1 MSTALQSDV
10 SPLLMSASSF
20 FSVVVS
26 HACLRPRRQKHGP
39 KRPFCNFIVQR
50 PMKPLSKECL
60 CSLQIDGISYRDY
73 NPFANKRPSALLGSF
88 CIPIHLG
95 DIARC
100 FRSWRRNLQLQTWS
114 RFIVFIL
121 GAHFPALTA
130 VGAVLVVVVVYV
142 VLTFIAV
149 ILFTKF
155 VVAAGLAITG
165 TSTPLALPGS
175 NSSRNGPSPRLCMRG
190 TCCIF
195 VEIALT
201 RSMLMYVR
209 ANPNV
214 SD

>member
-1 MSTALQSDV
+1 
-10 SPLLMSASSF
+10 
-20 FSVVVS
+20 
-26 HACLRPRRQKHGP
+26 
-39 KRPFCNFIVQR
+39 
-50 PMKPLSKECL
+50 MKPLSKECL
-60 CSLQIDGISYRDY
+60 CRLRIDGISHRDY
-73 NPFANKRPSALLGSF
+73 NPLANKRPLRPSGVSVLISERRNSHFSVNRTALLGSF
-88 CIPIHLG
+88 CIPVHLG

-100 FRSWRRNLQLQTWS
+100 FRSWKRNLELQTWS
-114 RFIVFIL
+114 RFIVSIL
-121 GAHFPALTA
+121 RAHFPALTA

-149 ILFTKF
+149 ILFIEF
-155 VVAAGLAITG
+155 VVVAGFAITG
-165 TSTPLALPGS
+165 TSTPLALPRS